1 MHTRCL
7 KIEISYKTL
16 KKCDKFLWFL
26 IILISFYGFL
36 LVSSAT
42 RTGSRFFESQ
52 IISVF
57 VGICLAFIGQ
67 FINPRNLSRYWVFIS
82 IFCAVLMI
90 YTLLFGSRVQG
101 LAGVNAKAWIVL
113 PGGFNFQSSELA
125 KIGFLFSFAKHLE
138 ILKKKGKINDIKS
151 LVYFGIHALIPVVL
165 THLQGDD
172 GAAIIFICII
182 LCELFIAG
190 LDAKFFLIGL
200 ALFAISI
207 PVIWNFGLAPY
218 QKNRILNMMN
228 PEADPYGMGFQQL
241 QGKISIG
248 SGGFLGSGLFKGARV
263 ERGDVPVQASDFIF
277 SVAGEELG
285 FVGCFLIIILLL
297 ALIFRIFFIAKSSKD
312 YLGVFTC
319 FGFIGLIA
327 SQCIFNLGMCLSLLP
342 VVGVILPFFSAGGS
356 SVICYYLGIGLIQSI
371 YISRN
376 KN

>member
-1 MHTRCL
+1 MVRCL

-26 IILISFYGFL
+26 IFMISLYGFL

-52 IISVF
+52 IISVLI
-57 VGICLAFIGQ
+57 GIPLAFISQ
-67 FINPRNLSRYWVFIS
+67 FIDYRNLSRYWILIS
-82 IFCAVLMI
+82 VFCAGLMI
-90 YTLLFGSRVQG
+90 YTLIFGSRVKG
-101 LAGVNAKAWIVL
+101 LAGVDAKAWIVL

-138 ILKKKGKINDIKS
+138 ILKKNNNINNIKS
-151 LVYFGIHALIPVVL
+151 LIFFGIHAIIPIIL

-182 LCELFIAG
+182 LCQLFIAG

-200 ALFAISI
+200 ALFAASM
-207 PVIWNFGLAPY
+207 PVIWNFFLAPY
-218 QKNRILNMMN
+218 QKNRILSMMN
-228 PEADPYGMGFQQL
+228 PESDPYGMGFQQL

-248 SGGFLGSGLFKGARV
+248 SGGFLGSGLFKGIRV
-263 ERGDVPVQASDFIF
+263 EQGDVPVQASDFIF

-297 ALIFRIFFIAKSSKD
+297 ALIFRIFFISKFSKD
-312 YLGVFTC
+312 YLGIFIC
-319 FGFIGLIA
+319 FGFIGLIT
-327 SQCIFNLGMCLSLLP
+327 SQCIFNLGMCLSFLP
-342 VVGVILPFFSAGGS
+342 VIGVILPFFSAGGS
-356 SVICYYLGIGLIQSI
+356 SVICYYLAIGLIQSI